1 MHYSLSFK
9 IPIEHRRCSRT
20 GSLSIGAAT
29 SSQNTGNTTIIR
41 KYDDSTKELA
51 NRIPKNGSFYEG
63 ARALK
68 KRRSFYSRQ
77 ENEAIT
83 SLFHLSRSQEVQ
95 HWNKESNA
103 EEKPVLLSCE

>member
-1 MHYSLSFK
+1 MS
-9 IPIEHRRCSRT
+9 
-20 GSLSIGAAT
+20 
-29 SSQNTGNTTIIR
+29 
-41 KYDDSTKELA
+41 
-51 NRIPKNGSFYEG
+51 KNGSFYEG

-68 KRRSFYSRQ
+68 KRRNFYSRQ

-83 SLFHLSRSQEVQ
+83 SLFHLSRRQEVQ